1 MDFSFLKLF
10 HVQYSNSSN
19 KRTRRCWCPTQ
30 ILWKVLSLW
39 LKVRS
44 QWKVHV
50 NFMRFRF
57 ACLFSDIMLLIYFG
71 LKCSSVKQYF
81 GVLTLWCLVVS
92 PLVVQPEN
100 ANTAENQAV
109 EEPQASRF
117 TWTIDN
123 FTRLNVKKLYSEVF
137 IVGGY
142 KW

>member
-1 MDFSFLKLF
+1 
-10 HVQYSNSSN
+10 
-19 KRTRRCWCPTQ
+19 
-30 ILWKVLSLW
+30 
-39 LKVRS
+39 
-44 QWKVHV
+44 
-50 NFMRFRF
+50 MRFRF
-57 ACLFSDIMLLIYFG
+57 ACFFSDIMLLIYFG
-71 LKCSSVKQYF
+71 LKYSSVKQYF

>member
-1 MDFSFLKLF
+1 
-10 HVQYSNSSN
+10 
-19 KRTRRCWCPTQ
+19 
-30 ILWKVLSLW
+30 
-39 LKVRS
+39 
-44 QWKVHV
+44 
-50 NFMRFRF
+50 
-57 ACLFSDIMLLIYFG
+57 MLLIYLG

-81 GVLTLWCLVVS
+81 GVFTLWCLVVC